1 MTQQTLQDRYR
12 EFKRNT
18 GTTDKAVAQTI
29 GYTPG
34 VISSWLKEKYTG
46 ANAEV
51 EKAISEYLA
60 IQADSSA
67 FGGIDIPFVPTYN
80 AKMISAVIKRAQVDK
95 NMALIIGD
103 SGTGKTYGVKNWCT
117 RYPRTSVHVHVDVTF
132 NPKILISELHKTL
145 GMGGHGSKY
154 TMLKD
159 CVECLH
165 NTDRVILIDE
175 ADLLSIT
182 SIELLRALHDKSGV
196 GLVMLGLPVLA
207 ETVRGSRGELA
218 RVNTRI
224 VNYRKLE
231 HITIEDASA
240 IIATMI
246 PDSDAF
252 VKTFYTLA
260 KSNGRILGNLMK
272 NVVRVH
278 RESNHEITTSL
289 IEKCYE
295 MLYR

>member
-60 IQADSSA
+60 IQADSDE
-67 FGGIDIPFVPTYN
+67 FGKIEVPFVPTYN
-80 AKMISAVIKRAQVDK
+80 AKMISAVIKRAQLDK
-95 NMALIIGD
+95 NIALIIGD
-103 SGTGKTYGVKNWCT
+103 SGTGKTYGISNWVT
-117 RYPRTSVHVHVDVTF
+117 RYQRTSVHVSVDVTF

-145 GMGGHGSKY
+145 GLGGHGSKNS
-154 TMLKD
+154 MLKD
-159 CVECLH
+159 CVESLRS
-165 NTDRVILIDE
+165 TDRIVLIDE

-231 HITIEDASA
+231 PLSLEDAAA
-240 IIATMI
+240 IIQTLI

-252 VKTFYTLA
+252 AKTFYTLSKGNA
-260 KSNGRILGNLMK
+260 RLLGNLLK

-278 RESNHEITTSL
+278 RESGHEISTSL
-289 IEKCYE
+289 IEKCFE
-295 MLYR
+295 MQYR